1 MLAYK
6 LTHFF
11 NDLFEQIKKEHEGK
25 LIDRTLLE
33 NTLDILND
41 IDCYYFENDILK
53 DTTYYYV
60 EAQSWTLK
68 ECHPYYMVKVN
79 MRTPSVINVLISALC
94 HVLLIDGYSLIRLRS
109 IGSERRNIIICTIVM
124 SISY

>member
-1 MLAYK
+1 
-6 LTHFF
+6 
-11 NDLFEQIKKEHEGK
+11 
-25 LIDRTLLE
+25 
-33 NTLDILND
+33 
-41 IDCYYFENDILK
+41 
-53 DTTYYYV
+53 
-60 EAQSWTLK
+60 
-68 ECHPYYMVKVN
+68 